1 MKKIFVILL
10 FLALLPFKPIFAS
23 DSSSDRW
30 SGQDKVRHVVVAC
43 VSDIAAYSFFRNASH
58 LSKGKA
64 RWLAF
69 FSVMAAGLI
78 KESLIDDRFS
88 GKDLTADAVGAGLGA
103 AFSISF

>member
-1 MKKIFVILL
+1 MKKIIIILL
-10 FLALLPFKPIFAS
+10 LAVLLPFKPVFAS
-23 DSSSDRW
+23 DSNSDRW
-30 SGQDKVRHVVVAC
+30 SGQDKVRHVGVAC
-43 VSDIAAYSFFRNASH
+43 VSDIAAYSFFRNIPH
-58 LSKGKA
+58 LSKGKS